1 MKQHGDVFTFKL
13 VEGGEEV
20 THMEVPIKENEPT
33 PVIIKAT
40 MPELEVSTD
49 IHGTLILQ
57 VDDFTPLSIPIT
69 SRGEV
74 PSIVCLKEM
83 VNEKTGFK
91 IIKIPSKGTMNIP
104 FKNCSNINFFFE
116 VKLLSRDESNPD
128 SDGVRLRIASANP
141 NQPKIEDERGKK

>member
-1 MKQHGDVFTFKL
+1 
-13 VEGGEEV
+13 
-20 THMEVPIKENEPT
+20 MEVPIKENEPL
-33 PVIIKAT
+33 PIIIKT
-40 MPELEVSTD
+40 SMPELEVSTD
-49 IHGTLILQ
+49 INGTLTLQ
-57 VDDFTPLSIPIT
+57 IDEFTPLTLPIT

-116 VKLLSRDESNPD
+116 VKLLSQDP
-128 SDGVRLRIASANP
+128 
-141 NQPKIEDERGKK
+141 